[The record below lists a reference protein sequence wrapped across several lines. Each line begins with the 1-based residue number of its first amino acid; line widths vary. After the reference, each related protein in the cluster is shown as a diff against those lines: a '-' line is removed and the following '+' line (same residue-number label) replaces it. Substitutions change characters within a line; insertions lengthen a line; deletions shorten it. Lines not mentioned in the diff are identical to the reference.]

1 MYYHPSV
8 TSRFGLWLRDPLFLL
23 CLTAGLL
30 AFVVQSG
37 ELGTA
42 DTMHRL
48 QTTHW
53 LWTSEP
59 QVFPSEYPEFGL
71 HGRGDQLYSWYG
83 IGQSL
88 LMLPA
93 DLLGTWIAHWHLFA
107 GYTDDPAIRSILV
120 AYSTSILVN
129 VLTAW
134 IAFRL
139 LRQLRFSLRESVPG
153 VLALLFCTTHL
164 HYTQNLMEN
173 NYIFLLTLVG
183 FSFQYEWLRTRS
195 ARALWIGSAAL
206 GLNLLTRLTTGLD
219 LIGAGLFLLAVLW
232 FEKTSRREMRKKFI
246 AYCRVAAP
254 TYAFFLLIDRLYQLY
269 RFGSFTNTYVSL
281 FAKEQRLQDPTLPL
295 NFPWSTPFVEGFL
308 GPLFKPEKS
317 IFLFDPLLL
326 LAVVLLAVLW
336 RRRGAEVRAYGAAS
350 LLLLFGYICFYARYT
365 YWAGDFAWGDRYVS
379 TAVEMAAFLAV
390 PLLFRLR
397 FPVREE
403 SKPQG
408 LKPDLTSL
416 PIGTAEAVPFPTLP
430 AQVALVKPRVT
441 RWIWRAGIAIIA
453 VSLVIQ
459 IASLAFWLPLEIY
472 QMETLG
478 HPTFVIALRFKNIVA
493 FALGKMDAW
502 GLNNESM
509 TQDAWDYV
517 HITCWNFLPFLL
529 RRVGAVPRWVVDAAF
544 AVWLAGIAGL
554 LYSLASLRRLVEW

>member
-1 MYYHPSV
+1 
-8 TSRFGLWLRDPLFLL
+8 L
-23 CLTAGLL
+23 CLTAGLA

-59 QVFPSEYPEFGL
+59 QVFPNEYPEFGL
-71 HGRGDQLYSWYG
+71 HGRGAQIYSWYG

-93 DLLGTWIAHWHLFA
+93 DLLATWIAHWHIFA
-107 GYTDDPAIRSILV
+107 GYTDDPAVRSIIV

-129 VLTAW
+129 VLIAW

-139 LRQLRFSLRESVPG
+139 LRQLRFLPRESVAG

-173 NYIFLLTLVG
+173 NYIQLLTLVG
-183 FSFQYEWLRTRS
+183 FSFQYEWLRTGRV
-195 ARALWIGSAAL
+195 RALWIGSVAL

-219 LIGAGLFLLAVLW
+219 LIGVGVFLLAELW
-232 FEKTSRREMRKKFI
+232 FEKSSSREMSGKFF
-246 AYCRVAAP
+246 AYCKVAGLV
-254 TYAFFLLIDRLYQLY
+254 YAFFLLIDRLYQFY

-295 NFPWSTPFVEGFL
+295 NFPWSTPFLDGFL
-308 GPLFKPEKS
+308 GPLLKPEKS
-317 IFLFDPLLL
+317 IFLFDPLLV
-326 LAVVLLAVLW
+326 LAIVLLAVLW
-336 RRRGAEVRAYGAAS
+336 KRLSAEVRAFGVAS
-350 LLLLFGYICFYARYT
+350 LALLFGYICFYARYT

-379 TAVEMAAFLAV
+379 TSVEIVALIAV
-390 PLLFRLR
+390 PLLVRLR
-397 FPVREE
+397 FPSGEE
-403 SKPQG
+403 GEPQG
-408 LKPDLTSL
+408 LKPAAGDTSY
-416 PIGTAEAVPFPTLP
+416 GTAKAVPFPDPNSPLANPTSADAL
-430 AQVALVKPRVT
+430 AQPYLAK
-441 RWIWRAGIAIIA
+441 WIWRVGIAIIL
-453 VSLVIQ
+453 VSFVIQ

-478 HPTFVIALRFKNIVA
+478 HPTFVIALRFKNIAA

-509 TQDAWDYV
+509 TQDPWDYV
-517 HITCWNFLPFLL
+517 HITTWNFLPFLL
-529 RRVGAVPRWVVDAAF
+529 RRVGTAPRWVVEVAF
-544 AVWLAGIAGL
+544 AVWFAGVAGFL
-554 LYSLASLRRLVEW
+554 CSLARLRHMVEW